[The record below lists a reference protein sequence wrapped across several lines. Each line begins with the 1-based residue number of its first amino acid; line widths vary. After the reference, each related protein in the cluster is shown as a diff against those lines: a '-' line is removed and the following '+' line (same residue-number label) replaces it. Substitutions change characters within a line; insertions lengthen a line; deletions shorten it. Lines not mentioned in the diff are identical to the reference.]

1 MYYFN
6 PKDDTMKITL
16 PNGEIKNVDTESIVL
31 ESLLE
36 SLGISISEVLVI
48 LGSDVIPEDYVLG
61 NEDEIRIIHVVF
73 GG

>member
-1 MYYFN
+1 
-6 PKDDTMKITL
+6 MKITL